1 MAEMDNVANLN
12 NELKSLVDE
21 NGKVKEG
28 YENRVQFI
36 LNELSNATGV
46 EISLIDGQIKN
57 YQDLQKEIDNTVL
70 KKKAELILSAQE
82 ANMN

>member
-28 YENRVQFI
+28 YENRVLFI

-46 EISLIDGQIKN
+46 EISLF
-57 YQDLQKEIDNTVL
+57 
-70 KKKAELILSAQE
+70 
-82 ANMN
+82 

>member
-70 KKKAELILSAQE
+70 KKKAELIFAFC
-82 ANMN
+82 